1 MMQNKE
7 RTSIFFSLKKKKK
20 SKHQQFTV
28 LAYLVFLLVH
38 FKIKIKLTLFLI
50 KWKTLKGKI
59 Y

>member
-1 MMQNKE
+1 MQNKE
-7 RTSIFFSLKKKKK
+7 RTSIFFSLKKKK